1 MSPTDRAASFLL
13 EPPAGAALPK
23 RERTRR
29 DLMRAALAVLNER
42 GVAAATV
49 QEMAAAAGVAN
60 GTFYNHFATRE
71 ALFEAIV
78 VWLVDSYC
86 RHIDESY
93 AHIEDGAE
101 RMAIGNR
108 RYVLF
113 AVESPEWVRLI
124 LGLQDA
130 GASMVAHTAP
140 YALRDLKLG
149 LKQKRFRFAS
159 EAAAMDLIAGTVM
172 QAMRRV
178 AAGEAGKSH
187 ACATAATVLRGLGMA
202 YDEAEEVARRA
213 LPPLRVALPTLP
225 KTPLARGAQ

>member
-1 MSPTDRAASFLL
+1 MTDTRPADFLL
-13 EPPAGAALPK
+13 DPADGAALPK

-29 DLMRAALAVLNER
+29 HLMRAALAVLNER
-42 GVAAATV
+42 GVAAATI

-60 GTFYNHFATRE
+60 GTFYNHFPTRE

-113 AVESPEWVRLI
+113 ACESPEWVRLT

-130 GASMVAHTAP
+130 GASLVAHTAP

-149 LKQKRFRFAS
+149 LKQNRFRIAS
-159 EAAAMDLIAGTVM
+159 EAAAMDLIAGTVG

-178 AAGEAGKSH
+178 VGGEAGKSH
-187 ACATAATVLRGLGMA
+187 AAAVAATVLRGLGMA
-202 YDEAEEVARRA
+202 FDEAEDVARRP
-213 LPPLRVALPTLP
+213 LPPLRVALPKMP
-225 KTPLARGAQ
+225 AMRRR

>member
-1 MSPTDRAASFLL
+1 MSAPGPASDFLL
-13 EPPAGAALPK
+13 DPPVGAALPK

-29 DLMRAALAVLNER
+29 ELMRAALAVLNER
-42 GVAAATV
+42 GVAAATI

-60 GTFYNHFATRE
+60 GTFYNHFPTRE

-108 RYVLF
+108 RYVLL
-113 AVESPEWVRLI
+113 AVESPEWVRLT

-140 YALRDLKLG
+140 YASRDLKLG
-149 LKQKRFRFAS
+149 LKQKRFRIAS
-159 EAAAMDLIAGTVM
+159 EAAAMDLIAGTVL

-178 AAGEAGKSH
+178 SAGEAGKSH
-187 ACATAATVLRGLGMA
+187 ASATAATVLRGLGMDF
-202 YDEAEEVARRA
+202 DEAEVVARRP
-213 LPPLRVALPTLP
+213 LPPLRVTLPTLP
-225 KTPLARGAQ
+225 KSHL